1 MKAKR
6 LLIGL
11 VLAVMPIVTMADGK
25 LSNKPL
31 PETISTFLTS
41 HFADIKVAFHKEK
54 NRLSDER
61 YNIHLMNGI
70 DIEMDRNG
78 NWTEIDGHKNALPSS
93 VIPEKI
99 QRFISENYPNQT
111 VFSLDRKDRGRIEVK
126 LSNGWELLFD
136 KNFQLINIDD

>member
-1 MKAKR
+1 
-6 LLIGL
+6 
-11 VLAVMPIVTMADGK
+11 
-25 LSNKPL
+25 
-31 PETISTFLTS
+31 
-41 HFADIKVAFHKEK
+41 
-54 NRLSDER
+54 
-61 YNIHLMNGI
+61 MNGI

-99 QRFISENYPNQT
+99 QKFISENYPNQT